1 LTSFILK
8 ALKSNKIAT
17 FPPVDGNTITMYNSG
32 NKGEKD
38 MYKCSVKAQLVMD
51 QIRSRCQEDTQT
63 NNKWRGRSGNYMYIM
78 GRENADGKATGVVHK
93 IAEDGSHKLCGSFKI
108 MSDGIITRFTGLS
121 KADWNNAMRS
131 AEAEYKSKYET
142 ANTED
147 TATAQKVAV

>member
-1 LTSFILK
+1 MVLK
-8 ALKSNKIAT
+8 ASKIAT
-17 FPPVDGNTITMYNSG
+17 FTPVDGNTITIYNSG

-142 ANTED
+142 ATTED
-147 TATAQKVAV
+147 MATEQKVAV

>member
-1 LTSFILK
+1 MVLK
-8 ALKSNKIAT
+8 YSKIAI
-17 FPPVDGNTITMYNSG
+17 FSPVDGYTITMYNNG
-32 NKGEKD
+32 NKGERN

-51 QIRSRCQEDTQT
+51 QVRSRCQEDTQT

-131 AEAEYKSKYET
+131 AEAEYRSKYET
-142 ANTED
+142 ATTE
-147 TATAQKVAV
+147 TPATEQKVAV

>member
-1 LTSFILK
+1 MVLK
-8 ALKSNKIAT
+8 YSKIAI
-17 FPPVDGNTITMYNSG
+17 FSPVDGYTITMYNNG
-32 NKGEKD
+32 NKGERN

-51 QIRSRCQEDTQT
+51 QVRSRCQEDTQT

-131 AEAEYKSKYET
+131 AEAEYKAKYEST
-142 ANTED
+142 KTED
-147 TATAQKVAV
+147 TATEQKVAV